1 MTTST
6 NHTVLVAVTSLNS
19 GGRGK
24 MLVKHHALVDGFT
37 DVPFLTSK
45 HFQKFHVGDIVIA
58 DVRLS
63 GTRRIILGARQ
74 DERVTNRRS
83 FMDVYGTILE
93 NEADNYNR
101 VHGLPA
107 IERAT
112 EAPKDEEV
120 EMKRRTIPWGSRVG
134 AYPDEEI
141 EGKVTKRVSS
151 RDPVTGEWKR
161 DVWSEPARVHD
172 PKPEPEPTRDETD
185 WSNTIY
191 VDPEDRVLLETVRVL
206 AQRKHVAIMMIGPS
220 GYGKT
225 SIPEQM
231 ASEWGMGFLRWDCAT
246 VRDPEEF
253 FGYRGA
259 FEGSTMDDDGNTL
272 FVESEFTRAIQE
284 GNVVIVLDELNRIDP
299 YISNIL
305 FPLLDH
311 AGRTSVAGHE
321 IRVGPNVVFTA
332 TINMGYQFT
341 GTFTLDTALT
351 NRFIAKILVDALPE
365 DVERKI
371 LMARGGVSE
380 RVATQIV
387 DVMKGLRKL
396 NKSGQLSV
404 DASTRVS
411 IQVAELVGA
420 GLDIRRAIVYVI
432 INGISEDESKLVI
445 DQMGAVL

>member
-1 MTTST
+1 MTIRTD
-6 NHTVLVAVTSLNS
+6 HTVLVEVTSRHS

-24 MLVKHHALVDGFT
+24 MLVKHHALVDDFT

-45 HFQKFHVGDIVIA
+45 HFQRFEVGDIVIA

-63 GTRRIILGARQ
+63 GTRRIIRGARR
-74 DERVTNRRS
+74 DERVSDRRS
-83 FMDVYGTILE
+83 FMEVYKTTLE
-93 NEADNYNR
+93 NETDRYNR
-101 VHGLPA
+101 AHGLPA
-107 IERAT
+107 IERTT
-112 EAPKDEEV
+112 EASTTEEDDMKV
-120 EMKRRTIPWGSRVG
+120 ERMTIPWGTRVG
-134 AYPDEEI
+134 AAPDEV
-141 EGKVTKRVSS
+141 GSADTKRVTE
-151 RDPVTGEWKR
+151 RDPKTGEWRR
-161 DVWSEPARVHD
+161 DVWGKPKNAEPKA
-172 PKPEPEPTRDETD
+172 KPIRDDTD
-185 WSNTIY
+185 WSRTIY

-231 ASEWGMGFLRWDCAT
+231 ASEWGMKFLRWDCAT

-259 FEGSTMDDDGNTL
+259 FEGSTMDADGSTL

-321 IRVGPNVVFTA
+321 IKIGPNVVFAA

-371 LMARGGVSE
+371 LMARGGIDE

-387 DVMKGLRKL
+387 KVMKGLRKL

-420 GLDIRRAIVYVI
+420 GLDIRRAMVYVI